1 MLRYLSLDWL
11 DALGAEVAASD
22 RVREA
27 AAGRSI
33 AVTQVVTG
41 GPEGDVMYHLNVEDG
56 DASFGPGPAPGE
68 QVRMVQDWETA
79 VDVATGAVNAQEAF
93 VRGRIRVMG
102 DAQRLIEAGPL
113 FAALDSVFATVRE
126 RTEYA

>member
-1 MLRYLSLDWL
+1 
-11 DALGAEVAASD
+11 
-22 RVREA
+22 
-27 AAGRSI
+27 
-33 AVTQVVTG
+33 
-41 GPEGDVMYHLNVEDG
+41 MYHLNVEDG

-79 VDVATGAVNAQEAF
+79 VAVATGAVNAQEAF

-113 FAALDSVFATVRE
+113 FAALDGVFATVRE